1 MCSCSQSADITL
13 TGMNGKMK
21 EEWRRVA
28 SSGRLEWKRVSG
40 VQGEGIGSTTG
51 RGVISRDAITA
62 SLHQNRKRRP
72 GKWGRSQPAGL
83 VLRPCP
89 HSPRR
94 PPALCLPTRRLCPHR
109 RCRKKRHQRHPP
121 TPDLSRHHH
130 RALWSPGRRESISLF
145 CTLISPLARSCG

>member
-1 MCSCSQSADITL
+1 M
-13 TGMNGKMK
+13 
-21 EEWRRVA
+21 
-28 SSGRLEWKRVSG
+28 
-40 VQGEGIGSTTG
+40 QGEGIGSTTG

-94 PPALCLPTRRLCPHR
+94 PPALCLPARRLCPHR
-109 RCRKKRHQRHPP
+109 RCCKKRHQRHPP
-121 TPDLSRHHH
+121 RSQPPPPQGSLICRKTRVNLLILHFDYSSGSELRLSVRTPSRNQKKHQKHKTKS
-130 RALWSPGRRESISLF
+130 AFEGIMVKQ
-145 CTLISPLARSCG
+145 